1 MLDASVCPSASTATP
16 PAVVGVSLVVPCYNE
31 RAAIDQLM
39 ARLAAARSAFADRF
53 EFELIFVDDGST
65 DGTAEL
71 IEAALGTACDGR
83 LVRHGHNRGVAA
95 AIHSGILAAS
105 HEIVVSIDSDCTYD
119 PLGLDRLVEV
129 LLQDHTAAVAL
140 VTASPYH
147 PQGDV
152 VGVPAWRLS
161 LSKVASQLY
170 RLRTGLPLHTF
181 TSCFRAYRRSRFLGM
196 QLSQGGFVGVAE
208 MLCEAAAQG
217 GLIAEVPATLHT
229 RRVGYSKLRT
239 LPVIRGHLA
248 YLRRSQSKGWR
259 RPR

>member
-1 MLDASVCPSASTATP
+1 MLDATVTAQSK
-16 PAVVGVSLVVPCYNE
+16 PAKQLSVVGVSVVVPCYNE
-31 RAAIDQLM
+31 AAAIDQLM
-39 ARLAAARSAFADRF
+39 GRLAAVQSAFAGRYEL
-53 EFELIFVDDGST
+53 EFIFVDDGSA
-65 DGTAEL
+65 DDTAKL
-71 IEAALGTACDGR
+71 ITAAMGDAGDRVLVQHGR
-83 LVRHGHNRGVAA
+83 NRGVAA

-105 HEIVVSIDSDCTYD
+105 HEFVVSIDSDCTYD

-129 LLQDHTAAVAL
+129 LINDHSAAVAL

-147 PQGDV
+147 PHGEV

-161 LSKVASQLY
+161 LSKVASRLY

-181 TSCFRAYRRSRFLGM
+181 TSCFRAYRRSRFLDM

-208 MLCEAAAQG
+208 MLCEAASQG
-217 GLIAEVPATLHT
+217 GLIAEVPAVLHT

-248 YLRRSQSKGWR
+248 YLRRTQGRGWR
-259 RPR
+259 KPR